1 MDFNDKPD
9 ARTINDVKGYY
20 QNLWSPIHARF
31 DLLDRYL
38 RREFPVWSS
47 ENSHRPVYRPSTA
60 ARIVKGAADTQMA
73 FVANVHRDPIDDS
86 SKSLQD
92 ADGVEDSLNAI
103 LQDSA
108 SYEAVHPWKMADKL
122 IIHLDQVIIEGPI
135 LDLSSK
141 PVAPTASDYPD
152 PDDLRQAD
160 KIHKAEKRNWNPIR
174 IKVPHPSAVLL
185 DPEAKD
191 PPFAIKTGTMPA
203 WKLHALTK
211 RKKNPARGV
220 SRRNVDVFTYDEKDQ
235 HQMINVTEWWSRRW
249 YALKVDKGD
258 VLFVEKNLSG
268 FVPFALAFAGFG
280 MVYRQNQVEGFP
292 YSPEGILWDVLDSVQ
307 KESQQKTA
315 KHELLIQSA
324 FRHIVTEKDAS
335 TLAQEMANSDIIGDT
350 DPNSIGF
357 LDAKDVPGN
366 LLRAGMEI
374 DTDIEA
380 GTYSKALTGNRQT
393 GVDTVGQQAI
403 LSDAAERKFAAPLL
417 QMDDLAS
424 IIGSR
429 ILRLVDIVPDLK
441 GGIGARGKQLTRKS
455 INGVYNVQVTF
466 PIRDRILALE
476 ERRQGLAE
484 LQVGAKS
491 IHSFLEDDRR
501 VPNVHREEQL
511 IMKDQFNQREWV
523 QDLYHRE
530 FAEQEGVVE
539 EFDAQQEQMQMQMG
553 GMGGG
558 NMPVAGADLSALD
571 GRQQAAAAL
580 MGGRAGL
587 TNDTPKIPQNRGA
600 SAVVG
605 DTR

>member
-9 ARTINDVKGYY
+9 AATIDDIKSYY
-20 QNLWSPIHARF
+20 QGLWGEVHAKARI
-31 DLLDRYL
+31 LDQYMKRQ
-38 RREFPVWSS
+38 FQVWDS
-47 ENSHRPVYRPSTA
+47 ENAHRPVYRPSTA

-73 FVANVHRDPIDDS
+73 FVANVHRDPLDDS
-86 SKSLQD
+86 TKSLQD
-92 ADGVEDSLNAI
+92 ADAIEESLNAI

-108 SYEAVHPWKMADKL
+108 AYESVHPWKIADKT
-122 IIHLDQVIIEGPI
+122 IIHLDQVIIEGPL
-135 LDLSSK
+135 LDLSGK
-141 PVAPTASDYPD
+141 PVAPDKSDYSD
-152 PDDLRQAD
+152 PSDFKQAE
-160 KIHKAEKRNWNPIR
+160 KIYRAEKRNWNPIR
-174 IKVPHPSAVLL
+174 IKVPPVSTVLL

-191 PPFAIKTGTMPA
+191 PPFAIKTGSTPA

-211 RKKNPARGV
+211 HKKNPAKGV
-220 SRRNVDVFTYDEKDQ
+220 SRRNVDVFTYDEKKQ
-235 HQMINVTEWWSRRW
+235 HDMVNVTEWWSRQW
-249 YALKVDKGD
+249 HALKVDNGD
-258 VLFVEKNLSG
+258 LLYVEKNLSG

-280 MVYRQNQVEGFP
+280 MVYANGAIEGFS
-292 YSPEGILWDVLDSVQ
+292 YTPEGLLWDVLDSLQ
-307 KESQQKTA
+307 KEAQQKTA
-315 KHELLIQSA
+315 KHELLIQST
-324 FRHIVTEKDAS
+324 FRHIITEKDAS

-350 DPNSIGF
+350 DPDSIRY
-357 LDAKDVPGN
+357 LDAKDIPGN

-374 DTDIEA
+374 DADIES
-380 GTYSKALTGNRQT
+380 GTYSKSLTGNRQT

-403 LSDAAERKFAAPLL
+403 LSDAAERKFAAPLI

-441 GGIGARGKQLTRKS
+441 EGIGARGKQLTRKG

-466 PIRDRILALE
+466 PMKDRILALE

-484 LQVGAKS
+484 LQSGAKS
-491 IHSFLEDDRR
+491 LRSFLEDDRR
-501 VPNVHREEQL
+501 VPNAHREEQL
-511 IMKDQFNQREWV
+511 IKKDEFDRQDWV
-523 QDLYHRE
+523 KQMFHRE

-539 EFDAQQEQMQMQMG
+539 EFDAQQQQQQMQMG

-558 NMPVAGADLSALD
+558 NMPGAGADLSALD

-580 MGGRAGL
+580 MEGRAGL